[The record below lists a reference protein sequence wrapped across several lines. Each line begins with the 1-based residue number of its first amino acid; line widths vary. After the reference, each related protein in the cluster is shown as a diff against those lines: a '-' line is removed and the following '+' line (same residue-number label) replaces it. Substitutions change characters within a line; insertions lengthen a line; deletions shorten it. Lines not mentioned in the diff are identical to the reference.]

1 MILDL
6 LKNIIPEQNSPN
18 LMLLCFE
25 VLSTTC
31 CLSDWTLEVDLE
43 MESSRQKFYVWVHQR
58 YTLGMEQGRS
68 AKIEI
73 MNHKTVATMI
83 QPMFRILWSWGGSS
97 CCLKLRLGNQAF
109 YSHICQT
116 LSFGCALV
124 GSCPLV
130 SQFIMLCVFP
140 IK

>member
-43 MESSRQKFYVWVHQR
+43 MESSR
-58 YTLGMEQGRS
+58 
-68 AKIEI
+68 
-73 MNHKTVATMI
+73 
-83 QPMFRILWSWGGSS
+83 
-97 CCLKLRLGNQAF
+97 
-109 YSHICQT
+109 
-116 LSFGCALV
+116 
-124 GSCPLV
+124 
-130 SQFIMLCVFP
+130 
-140 IK
+140 